1 MEIYKKILDL
11 IFPSFEK
18 HQESRFNKFFKE
30 IGYTNVEDR
39 ILKLNGYKMNT
50 GEDKRTSIIIKNIPK
65 NMTRNQFQMILENI
79 ANINYL
85 YIPLSMLTKDNLR
98 CAFVNVVNPRSI
110 IDIYLKLRKINF
122 KYDNPNT
129 KIEIL
134 YSSLQGRK
142 ALINNFREERNFLRK
157 QLNTAI

>member
-1 MEIYKKILDL
+1 MEIYKKIIDL
-11 IFPSFEK
+11 IFPNFEK

-30 IGYTNVEDR
+30 IGNTNVEDR
-39 ILKLNGYKMNT
+39 ILKLNDYKINT

-134 YSSLQGRK
+134 YSILQGRK
-142 ALINNFREERNFLRK
+142 ALINIFREERNFLRK